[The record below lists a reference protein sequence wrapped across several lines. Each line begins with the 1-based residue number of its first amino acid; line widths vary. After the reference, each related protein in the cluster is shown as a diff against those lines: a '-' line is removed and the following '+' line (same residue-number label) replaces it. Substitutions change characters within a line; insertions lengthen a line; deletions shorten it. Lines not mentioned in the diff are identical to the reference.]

1 MTIIVFF
8 YSAPSS
14 DQTFSSKNWLLKVT
28 FFWFKNINKLPLA
41 KECHSNQHACKKSI
55 FGNVEVI
62 SIPRGLRLPSIFVA
76 RLFILQ
82 LVLPEKEWRIL
93 WCHVII
99 IITSRD
105 TINNGY
111 KGNGHSGHY
120 NVAWMLK
127 GIKCQMQ
134 LQILYLKPESETT
147 RILICFCF

>member
-1 MTIIVFF
+1 MKNFAVFQLT
-8 YSAPSS
+8 PSS
-14 DQTFSSKNWLLKVT
+14 EQTFLSQELTLKSNVFWSKS
-28 FFWFKNINKLPLA
+28 INKLPLA